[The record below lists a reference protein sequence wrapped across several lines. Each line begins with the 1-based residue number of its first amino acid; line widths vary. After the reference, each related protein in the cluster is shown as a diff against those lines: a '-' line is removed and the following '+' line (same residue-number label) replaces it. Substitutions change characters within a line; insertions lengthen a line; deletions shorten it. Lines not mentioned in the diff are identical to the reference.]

1 MIYSDSVSILD
12 VAENE
17 DGETKIIQYILRG
30 VYLERSSGVTI
41 DKDGEKRAYN
51 CTLFVPQSVRCDD
64 TYVESKAWEA
74 LPFSD
79 KLTNY
84 TFRPQQLIVG
94 TDKALTFETLNE
106 VMNSEQV
113 VYQVIGVD
121 YLTKVIPHFEVLG
134 K

>member
-12 VAENE
+12 TAK
-17 DGETKIIQYILRG
+17 DGDGVDRILQYILRG

-64 TYVESKAWEA
+64 TYIEPKAWEA

-84 TFRPQQLIVG
+84 TFRPTQLIVG
-94 TDKALTFETLNE
+94 TDKVLTVETLNE
-106 VMNSEQV
+106 VMNKEQV
-113 VYQVIGVD
+113 VFQVIGVD